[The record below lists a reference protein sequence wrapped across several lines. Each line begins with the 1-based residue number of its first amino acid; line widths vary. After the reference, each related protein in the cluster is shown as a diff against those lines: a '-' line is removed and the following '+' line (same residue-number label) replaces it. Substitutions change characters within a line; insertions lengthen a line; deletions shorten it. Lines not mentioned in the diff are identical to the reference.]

1 MPKKRMVVRFRLYL
15 STIILALLTL
25 AVGSIMLVTYILSRN
40 STAGLCRQLMERTSE
55 EAAKSAFGYL
65 KPVEDLL
72 KITRSQVEDQRLDVD
87 DWEELGDQL
96 IHNIKVYPQI
106 NMFMWTR
113 PNGDIIFSKAM
124 EDKEQSYSVK
134 MIRRENGIAKTA
146 WRHQNPANSKA
157 FPDLVEPEAKAFD
170 PRQRP
175 WWPKAIAGQN
185 LIWTDIYIFFSDKQP
200 GIAAATPCYS
210 SDGKLMGVL
219 TAAVSL
225 SGLST
230 YIKDLKVATTGQA
243 FIVDQDGRM
252 VGMRD
257 LDDLKV
263 EKLDAKGQKTYEPR
277 NVADL
282 KRSPEIR
289 AAVFAPQAKEKGGEN
304 ASPFFQFAVNRADY
318 FAYFVHTPSGYGWRW
333 RVGVIVPENDFMAQ
347 VRINT
352 AISLIISLLC
362 FIGVGIAA
370 TMFSKRI
377 STPLHLLALDAERIK
392 RFDLSGDTSF
402 RSIIYE
408 IEEMWTAFAN
418 MKKGLRSFQ
427 KYVPSDLVNL
437 LLESGQVA
445 EVGGEERTLSV
456 FFSDIA
462 GFTSIS
468 EKMAPQAL
476 TELLSEYLQE
486 MSESVAQHQG
496 TVDKFIG
503 DSVMAFW
510 GAPRRLED
518 HAVLACQTALDNQAR
533 LARLC
538 EKWKLS
544 STAHFEIRIGIHTGR
559 LVVGNIGAHNRL
571 NYTVIGDTVNTAS
584 RLESL
589 NKVYGTKIIIGEATY
604 LAAKD
609 KIEARLID
617 LVAVKGKSQG
627 IKVYELL
634 GEKGQPAWASQSFV
648 SLYAEAVDCY
658 FARKFG
664 EALALYQRLQ
674 EMEPRDPICPIFI
687 GRCRDYLANPPPG
700 DWDGVYVMKTK

>member
-1 MPKKRMVVRFRLYL
+1 MAKKHMVVKFRIFL

-25 AVGSIMLVTYILSRN
+25 AVGSIMVVTYFLSRN

-55 EAAKSAFGYL
+55 EAANSAFGYL

-72 KITRSQVEDQRLDVD
+72 KVTRSQVEHRRLDVD
-87 DWEELGDQL
+87 NWEELGDQL
-96 IHNIKVYPQI
+96 IHIIQVYPQI

-113 PNGDIIFSKAM
+113 PNGDIIFSKSM
-124 EDKEQSYSVK
+124 EDNGRTYSVK
-134 MIRRENGIAKTA
+134 MIRRGDGVARTV
-146 WRHQNPANSKA
+146 WRHQNPGNSGV

-175 WWPKAIAGQN
+175 WWPKAVAARD
-185 LIWTDIYIFFSDKQP
+185 LIWTDIYIFFSDRQP

-210 SDGKLMGVL
+210 SDGSLMGVL

-225 SGLST
+225 DRLST
-230 YIKDLKVATTGQA
+230 YIKNLRVAKTGQA

-257 LDDLKV
+257 LDELKV
-263 EKLDAKGQKTYEPR
+263 ERLDAMGQKTYEPR
-277 NVADL
+277 NVVDL
-282 KRSPEIR
+282 RRSSEIR
-289 AAVFAPQAKEKGGEN
+289 AAVLAPQAKEDGDGKR
-304 ASPFFQFAVNRADY
+304 SPFFQFAVGRDDY
-318 FAYFVHTPSGYGWRW
+318 FAYFVHTPPGYGWRW
-333 RVGVIVPENDFMAQ
+333 RVGVIVPEDDFMAQ

-362 FIGVGIAA
+362 FLSFGVAA
-370 TMFSKRI
+370 TFLSKRV

-392 RFDLSGDTSF
+392 RFDLSVDSSF
-402 RSIIYE
+402 PSIIYE

-427 KYVPSDLVNL
+427 KFVPSDLVNL

-445 EVGGEERTLSV
+445 EVGGEERNLTV

-468 EKMAPQAL
+468 EKMDPQAL

-486 MSESVAQHQG
+486 MSESVAQHHG

-518 HAVLACQTALDNQAR
+518 HAVLTCLAALDNRAR
-533 LARLC
+533 LARLV
-538 EKWKLS
+538 EKWKLRS
-544 STAHFEIRIGIHTGR
+544 SAHFDIRIGIHTGR

-589 NKVYGTKIIIGEATY
+589 NKAYGTKIIIGEATWA
-604 LAAKD
+604 AAKE
-609 KIEARLID
+609 KIEARLLD
-617 LVAVKGKSQG
+617 LVAVKGKTRG
-627 IKVYELL
+627 INVYELL
-634 GEKGQPAWASQSFV
+634 GAKGQLGWASCPFLSV
-648 SLYAEAVDCY
+648 WEEAADRY
-658 FARKFG
+658 FAKEFKK
-664 EALALYQRLQ
+664 ALELFQRAL
-674 EMEPRDPICPIFI
+674 EMEPRDPVCSIFI
-687 GRCRDYLANPPPG
+687 GRCRDYMANPPPEN
-700 DWDGVYVMKTK
+700 WDGVYVMKTK